1 MNHPLLVTLLE
12 NIKTLYNVSGEL
24 VAGIKNNPDNI
35 TEVFHKLAPFF
46 KLYSIYAYDY
56 TQVLN
61 LLQVIIEYR
70 KDLLSI
76 SIYSNLMQFILYRF
90 AHIYTYIFFL
100 NIYVLILNIFN

>member
-1 MNHPLLVTLLE
+1 LNHPLLVTLLE

-61 LLQVIIEYR
+61 LLQVIIKYCEN
-70 KDLLSI
+70 LLF
-76 SIYSNLMQFILYRF
+76 QFIQMHNL
-90 AHIYTYIFFL
+90 
-100 NIYVLILNIFN
+100 